1 MKHELAGVAHL
12 ENVGIAPK
20 PLELF
25 VQPLQLALIA
35 QRLSQEVSKQSQE
48 AARLARV
55 LGNQPR
61 DGVER
66 VEQEVRLEV
75 RAEVSQLG
83 LNPELLRFECANP
96 RILEREGKHKH
107 ETKESVVGQTHNE
120 TDPKR
125 AKRADLRMQ
134 RL

>member
-20 PLELF
+20 PLDLF

-83 LNPELLRFECANP
+83 LNPELLRFERRNP
-96 RILEREGKHKH
+96 RRLHPHRHKLTPGPARE
-107 ETKESVVGQTHNE
+107 
-120 TDPKR
+120 
-125 AKRADLRMQ
+125 
-134 RL
+134 